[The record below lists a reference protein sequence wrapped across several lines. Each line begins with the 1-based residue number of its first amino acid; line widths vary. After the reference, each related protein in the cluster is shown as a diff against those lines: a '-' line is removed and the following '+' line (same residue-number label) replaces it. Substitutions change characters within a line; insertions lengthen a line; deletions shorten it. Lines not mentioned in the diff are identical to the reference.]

1 MYTPQEI
8 QRMLEQFIDKRTGRA
23 FFVRGKVTNIDKEQD
38 TCDITPIDG
47 GAEYQDVQLL
57 PLTGGNGGTGFIM
70 YPKKDTNAVA
80 IRINDTEAFLL
91 SVQEVESMKLFVSDS
106 FKLEVDNQGNAV
118 FNDGNNGGLI
128 IIQKLKE
135 QIDKNSQ
142 LLQTMLN
149 VFSVQVLEPGNGAP
163 SAFQTALL
171 SATTGRQVADLTNVT
186 NNKIKH

>member
-80 IRINDTEAFLL
+80 IMINDTEAFLL